1 MFDDPLSAVDS
12 HVGKCIFDRVL
23 GPQGLLKNKTRLVV
37 TNSLSF
43 LPQFDQILMF
53 DGGQIRE
60 MGSYEDLVKQ
70 NGLFSDFVNTFM
82 NSNQS
87 ILYIMKNSIYK
98 YL

>member
-12 HVGKCIFDRVL
+12 HVGKCIFDSVL
-23 GPQGLLKNKTRLVV
+23 GPQGLLKSKTRLVV

-70 NGLFSDFVNTFM
+70 NGLFTDFVNTFM

-87 ILYIMKNSIYK
+87 ILYIIKIIH
-98 YL
+98 